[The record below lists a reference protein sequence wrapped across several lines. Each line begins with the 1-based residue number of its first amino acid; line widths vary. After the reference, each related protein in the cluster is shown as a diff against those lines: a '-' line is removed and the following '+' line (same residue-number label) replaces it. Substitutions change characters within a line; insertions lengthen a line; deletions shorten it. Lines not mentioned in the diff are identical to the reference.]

1 MLCCILGCTRGGLNL
16 HIAKQD
22 IIMQVCM
29 LPARV
34 TCNGCVIVTCGDVV
48 LICTILGAGVFS
60 IECLGFWVSGLVF
73 SLNGLV
79 KFGDGFWAT
88 LVSNNCE
95 GTDKRA
101 RYVVEGS
108 DGITSGLG
116 HDNAMCL
123 SGAV

>member
-1 MLCCILGCTRGGLNL
+1 MR
-16 HIAKQD
+16 IAKQD

-73 SLNGLV
+73 SLNVGV
-79 KFGDGFWAT
+79 KLAVDSQKFKCQTIVKGRK
-88 LVSNNCE
+88 
-95 GTDKRA
+95 KRQK
-101 RYVVEGS
+101 
-108 DGITSGLG
+108 LF
-116 HDNAMCL
+116 
-123 SGAV
+123 